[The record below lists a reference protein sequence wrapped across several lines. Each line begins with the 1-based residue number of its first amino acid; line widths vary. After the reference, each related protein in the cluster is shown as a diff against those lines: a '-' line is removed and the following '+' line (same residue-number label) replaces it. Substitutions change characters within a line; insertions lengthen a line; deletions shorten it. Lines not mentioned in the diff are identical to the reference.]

1 MTVPGKGGAETLEDM
16 RKYQLHCPECGR
28 EFLWDLDINEKKKRK
43 IDRKKAEYEGMIADM
58 KKHNDPM
65 VLVWSQEYKGLQ
77 ARLEEI
83 KREEEQLNLVSERN
97 EHYIVMTIFDE
108 MQEAIRERLGDQGLY
123 EFMDGMKSRLK
134 PECIEFMM
142 KKGRR

>member
-1 MTVPGKGGAETLEDM
+1 MECGAFRRKRRDRAGERRCNALEDM

-28 EFLWDLDINEKKKRK
+28 EFLWDLDINEQKKRK

-77 ARLEEI
+77 ARLVVSRPCIDGRIQAVPELRGQD
-83 KREEEQLNLVSERN
+83 KRA
-97 EHYIVMTIFDE
+97 D
-108 MQEAIRERLGDQGLY
+108 
-123 EFMDGMKSRLK
+123 
-134 PECIEFMM
+134 
-142 KKGRR
+142 